1 MSDRILTSIADLVEQ
16 TPDVDNRG
24 VFEQLW
30 AILGEMDQRIQQRF
44 ELQRDPC
51 CERFADYRELGS
63 ESEGSLSAFSGPEV
77 DWYVHSY
84 IGSPESTFTNM
95 HITLSMGPQSRVPH
109 FGFALGT
116 VPDIFVY
123 MDYLPRCELATNPD
137 YLDRYYSEVNQ
148 EFLRLQADQ
157 RLNPFI
163 SQDLYTR
170 VALTP
175 TAVCYTAPVADDTIA
190 LLREVA
196 LERLDR
202 WLGWV
207 DSAEATPLEERP
219 ALAARDE
226 AIRRTICERD
236 PANVIADKMFGVE
249 TASAMVE
256 TLWGGNRSLPRPG
269 LN

>member
-1 MSDRILTSIADLVEQ
+1 MSERILTPIADLVEQ
-16 TPDVDNRG
+16 NPNVNNRS
-24 VFEQLW
+24 VFKQLW
-30 AILGEMDQRIQQRF
+30 QVLGEMDRRIQARF

-63 ESEGSLSAFSGPEV
+63 ESEGSLSTYSGPEV

-95 HITLSMGPQSRVPH
+95 HITLSLGPQYDVPH

-116 VPDIFVY
+116 VPDLFVY
-123 MDYLPRCELATNPD
+123 MDYLPRCDLVANPD
-137 YLDRYYSEVNQ
+137 YVDRYYSEVNR
-148 EFLRLQADQ
+148 EFLELQADD

-163 SQDLYTR
+163 SRDLYTR
-170 VALTP
+170 VAVTP
-175 TAVCYTAPVADDTIA
+175 TAVCYTARVDDAVIEK
-190 LLREVA
+190 LHQIA

-207 DSAEATPLEERP
+207 DAAEPTDPALRP

-226 AIRRTICERD
+226 TVRRTICERD
-236 PANVIADKMFGVE
+236 PANLVAERMFGLD
-249 TASAMVE
+249 TANAMVQ
-256 TLWGGNRSLPRPG
+256 TLWGANRTLPRPG
-269 LN
+269 LR